1 MAEESMSET
10 RCGFAALIGRPNVGK
25 STLMN
30 HLVGQKISITSDRP
44 QTTRNRI
51 RTVLTDERGQI
62 IFVDTPGMLRKA
74 GNKLG
79 EYMMEASAGSVGDAD
94 VVLWLVEPSA
104 YIGEGDREICE
115 RLKGLKKPVLLVI
128 SKVDTI
134 PKEQV
139 LTIIAAWKSCYD
151 FAEIIPVSGLRGTNL
166 DDLTDCIFKYLPA
179 GPMLYDPDT
188 LTDQPVREIAAEIIR
203 EKALICLREEVP
215 HGIAVTV
222 ERYHERED
230 GLTEIEASLIC
241 EKDSHKGII
250 IGRGGSMLKRI
261 GTLSRRELEELTG
274 GRAYLKLFVKVRK
287 DWRDN
292 ELMLKH
298 FGYSRKDL

>member
-1 MAEESMSET
+1 MSET

-230 GLTEIEASLIC
+230 GLTEIETSLIC

-274 GRAYLKLFVKVRK
+274 GRVYLKLFVKVRK

>member
-1 MAEESMSET
+1 MSEM

-139 LTIIAAWKSCYD
+139 LTIIEAWKSCYD

>member
-1 MAEESMSET
+1 MSET

-62 IFVDTPGMLRKA
+62 IFVDTPGMLRIA

>member
-1 MAEESMSET
+1 MSET

-274 GRAYLKLFVKVRK
+274 GRVYLKLFVKVRK

>member
-1 MAEESMSET
+1 MSET

-115 RLKGLKKPVLLVI
+115 RLKGLKKPVLLVS

>member
-1 MAEESMSET
+1 MSET

-250 IGRGGSMLKRI
+250 IGWGGSMLKRI

-274 GRAYLKLFVKVRK
+274 GRVYLKLFVKVRK

>member
-1 MAEESMSET
+1 MSET

>member
-1 MAEESMSET
+1 MSET

-250 IGRGGSMLKRI
+250 IGWGGSMLKRI

>member
-1 MAEESMSET
+1 MSET

-104 YIGEGDREICE
+104 YIGEGDRDICE

-151 FAEIIPVSGLRGTNL
+151 FADIIPVSGLRGTNL

-274 GRAYLKLFVKVRK
+274 GRVYLKLFVKVRK

>member
-1 MAEESMSET
+1 
-10 RCGFAALIGRPNVGK
+10 
-25 STLMN
+25 MN

>member
-1 MAEESMSET
+1 MSET

-241 EKDSHKGII
+241 EKDSHKGLI

>member
-1 MAEESMSET
+1 MSET

-104 YIGEGDREICE
+104 YIGEGDRDICE

-222 ERYHERED
+222 EQYHERED

-274 GRAYLKLFVKVRK
+274 GRVYLKLFVKVRK

>member
-1 MAEESMSET
+1 MSEM

-250 IGRGGSMLKRI
+250 IGWGGSMLKRI

-274 GRAYLKLFVKVRK
+274 GRVYLKLFVKVRK

>member
-1 MAEESMSET
+1 MSEM

-104 YIGEGDREICE
+104 YIGEGDQEICE

-274 GRAYLKLFVKVRK
+274 GRVYLKLFVKVRK

>member
-1 MAEESMSET
+1 MSET

-30 HLVGQKISITSDRP
+30 HLVGQKISMTADRP

>member
-1 MAEESMSET
+1 MSET

-30 HLVGQKISITSDRP
+30 HLVGQKISMTADRP

-222 ERYHERED
+222 ERYHERSD
-230 GLTEIEASLIC
+230 GAAACSNGSARFHAGSLR
-241 EKDSHKGII
+241 S
-250 IGRGGSMLKRI
+250 
-261 GTLSRRELEELTG
+261 
-274 GRAYLKLFVKVRK
+274 
-287 DWRDN
+287 
-292 ELMLKH
+292 
-298 FGYSRKDL
+298 

>member
-1 MAEESMSET
+1 MSET

-25 STLMN
+25 STLLN
-30 HLVGQKISITSDRP
+30 HLAGQKISTTSDRP

>member
-1 MAEESMSET
+1 MSET

-104 YIGEGDREICE
+104 YIGEGDRDICE

-274 GRAYLKLFVKVRK
+274 GRVYLKLFVKVRK

>member
-1 MAEESMSET
+1 MSET

-230 GLTEIEASLIC
+230 GLTEIEASLI
-241 EKDSHKGII
+241 

>member
-1 MAEESMSET
+1 MSET

-79 EYMMEASAGSVGDAD
+79 EYMMEASVGSVGDAD

-274 GRAYLKLFVKVRK
+274 GRVYLKLFVKVRK

>member
-1 MAEESMSET
+1 MSEM

>member
-1 MAEESMSET
+1 MSET

-79 EYMMEASAGSVGDAD
+79 EYMMEASAGSVDDAD